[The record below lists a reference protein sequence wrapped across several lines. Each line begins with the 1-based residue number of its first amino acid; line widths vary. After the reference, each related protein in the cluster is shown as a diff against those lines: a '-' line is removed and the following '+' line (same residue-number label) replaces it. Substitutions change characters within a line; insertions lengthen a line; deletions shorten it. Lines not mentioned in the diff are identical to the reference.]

1 MNDFKI
7 NFLFS
12 YIISKV
18 TTQIP
23 VLKFYKR
30 SELLWLDTYFFDY
43 LQKKTADL
51 WIRRFVIFTGFILS
65 EHYIFNKIIKF
76 YTINTH
82 SILNN
87 LVIFENYNVIENL
100 LTILYFFI
108 SILIF
113 IFFIQLFLI

>member
-1 MNDFKI
+1 MKDFKI

-12 YIISKV
+12 CIINKV
-18 TTQIP
+18 VLQLPI
-23 VLKFYKR
+23 LKFYKR

-43 LQKKTADL
+43 LQKKTVDL

-65 EHYIFNKIIKF
+65 EHYIFNKIIRF

-82 SILNN
+82 SLFLN
-87 LVIFENYNVIENL
+87 LVIFENYNVIENM

-113 IFFIQLFLI
+113 IFCVQLLLI